1 MKFFPLIWSNL
12 KRRKLRTTLTILSI
26 VVAFILF
33 GLLASIKQALTGG
46 VSMAGSDRIVVQH
59 KVSIIQLLP
68 YSYKARMERIPGV
81 TLVAHQTWFGG
92 RFDQQPKVFFMQCPV
107 EPESFLEMHPEIIL
121 PPEQK
126 KEWLKTRTG
135 AIV

>member
-1 MKFFPLIWSNL
+1 MKLLPLVWSNL
-12 KRRKLRTTLTILSI
+12 KRKKLRTLLTILSI

-33 GLLASIKQALTGG
+33 GLMSSIKQALTGG
-46 VSMAGSDRIVVQH
+46 VTLSGSSRLIVQH

-81 TLVAHQTWFGG
+81 ALASHQTWFGG
-92 RFDQQPKVFFMQCPV
+92 KFQQEPKVFFMQNPV
-107 EPESFLEMHPEIIL
+107 EPEDFLAMYPEIVL

-126 KEWLKTRTG
+126 QKWLQTRT
-135 AIV
+135 